1 MFAYHHNRNARR
13 VAAVAAALTMG
24 LFGLAGAAAADEV
37 VAMSPWGAD
46 DEIGRLNLMTDAS
59 RYAVLGRISSGKV
72 YDLGVDYFLGMPS
85 WQAIGDQRFQLVMT
99 HTPRGVTVDD
109 PFGFGEPGPNQFVSY
124 SGDAMCLYTHTGT
137 HADALNHFGLHG
149 KIWNG
154 FAADEHLGDRGWHK
168 AGIETVPPIV
178 ARGVLIDV
186 AGARGETMLPDSH
199 AIGVDE
205 LKDVLAKQGTALR
218 EGDVVLIRTGRMTIF
233 ESDPEHYKA
242 AQPGITLDAAKWL
255 VDDAGAMTLG
265 SDNLTLEVLPP
276 APGAES
282 YIPVHTYLFAQRGAL
297 IIEVVDLEALA
308 ADKVY
313 EFALIGMPLRLRGAS
328 GAPMRPLAIQIH

>member
-1 MFAYHHNRNARR
+1 MTASHYGRIARH
-13 VAAVAAALTMG
+13 VEALAAG
-24 LFGLAGAAAADEV
+24 LIAGMIGLAGTALADEV
-37 VAMSPWGAD
+37 AAKSPWGAD

-59 RYAVLGRISSGKV
+59 RLAVLGRISSGKV
-72 YDLGVDYFLGMPS
+72 YDLGVEYFLGMPS
-85 WQAIGDQRFQLVMT
+85 WQAIGDQRFQLLMT

-109 PFGFGEPGPNQFVSY
+109 PFGFGGPQTNQFVSY
-124 SGDAMCLYTHTGT
+124 TGDAMCLYTHTGT

-154 FAADEHLGDRGWHK
+154 FSADEHLGDRGWHK

-199 AIGVDE
+199 QIGPDE
-205 LKDVLAKQGTALR
+205 LREVLAKQGTTLQ
-218 EGDVVLIRTGRMTIF
+218 EGDVVLIRTGRMTVF
-233 ESDPEHYKA
+233 ESDPEKYKS

-255 VDDAGAMTLG
+255 VDDNGAMTLG

-297 IIEVVDLEALA
+297 ILEVVDLEALA

-313 EFALIGMPLRLRGAS
+313 EFVFIGTPLKLRGATA
-328 GAPMRPLAIQIH
+328 GPLRPVAIPIR

>member
-1 MFAYHHNRNARR
+1 MFALHHGWNARR
-13 VAAVAAALTMG
+13 GAVMAAALTMG
-24 LFGLAGAAAADEV
+24 VFGLAGAASADEV
-37 VAMSPWGAD
+37 VAMSPWGPD

-59 RYAVLGRISSGKV
+59 RLAVLGRISSGKV
-72 YDLGVDYFLGMPS
+72 YDLGVEYFLGMPS
-85 WQAIGDQRFQLVMT
+85 WQAIGDQRFQLLMT

-124 SGDAMCLYTHTGT
+124 TGDAMCLYTHTGT

-154 FAADEHLGDRGWHK
+154 FTADEHLGDRGWHK

-199 AIGVDE
+199 QIGPDE
-205 LKDVLAKQGTALR
+205 LRDTLAKQGTKLQ

-255 VDDAGAMTLG
+255 VDDNGAMTLG

-297 IIEVVDLEALA
+297 ILEVVDLEALA

-313 EFALIGMPLRLRGAS
+313 EFAFIGTPLKLRGGTAGPLR
-328 GAPMRPLAIQIH
+328 PVAIPIR